1 MVMLRDPVERYL
13 SGRTHAERY
22 REESLAAGSTD
33 ESFTRRAVETAFQ
46 RGMYATQLGWILDAF
61 PREQV
66 MAIQYERCNDD
77 PIGELGRTFA
87 FLGLPPHIPAEQL
100 LSRQVN
106 AARIEK
112 VPIEPE
118 RQELIARLYQ
128 PEVERLKQ
136 LVPELDLAL
145 WPSFAHLA

>member
-1 MVMLRDPVERYL
+1 
-13 SGRTHAERY
+13 
-22 REESLAAGSTD
+22 
-33 ESFTRRAVETAFQ
+33 
-46 RGMYATQLGWILDAF
+46 MYATQLGWILDAF

-66 MAIQYERCNDD
+66 MAIQYERCNAD
-77 PIGELGRTFA
+77 PLGELARTFA
-87 FLGLPPHIPAEQL
+87 FLGLPEHTPGEGL
-100 LSRQVN
+100 LSQQVN
-106 AARIEK
+106 AARTEK

-118 RQELIARLYQ
+118 RQELIARLYR